1 MTRMWIAIGLITAA
15 LIGWL
20 GVRYVM
26 GVNVVAEPAGGPGGA
41 SALDHVVKDIE
52 GNDHDLAQ
60 HKGKV
65 VMIVNVASK
74 CGMTPQY
81 AQLQKLYAS
90 HKERGL
96 VIIGFPA
103 NDFGNQEPGSDEE
116 IAAFC
121 TDKFDVTFPM
131 MSKITVKGDAKHPVY
146 AHLTAEA
153 SAGEYAGEIKWNFT
167 KFVLDRNG
175 QIIARFT
182 PNTKP
187 DDPKVLEVVEKALAA
202 DAR

>member
-1 MTRMWIAIGLITAA
+1 MWIVIGLITAT

-20 GVRYVM
+20 GVRQVM
-26 GVNVVAEPAGGPGGA
+26 GVNVVGQPAGAADHA

-81 AQLQKLYAS
+81 AQLQKLYEA
-90 HKERGL
+90 HKDRGL

-121 TDKFDVTFPM
+121 TEKFDVTFPM
-131 MSKITVKGDAKHPVY
+131 MSKITVKGEGKHPVY
-146 AHLTAEA
+146 AHLTSEA

-175 QIIARFT
+175 RIIARFA

-187 DDPKVLEVVEKALAA
+187 DDPKVLEVIKAALAA